1 MRNDLQITQHQ
12 NGFLK
17 VALPCGS
24 RLHVWSPWNP
34 PTRGDAEIHDHPFS
48 FLSVCLAGEMIN
60 VEFEAVPSD
69 TGLFVEH
76 KAECVSSFCKQP
88 VPSSTGTR
96 VDLKQK
102 SVKIVRRGESYSM
115 NENAIHATDTVF
127 AITLFRK
134 LKQGSG
140 HSRIFARHDGTSQ
153 QEFTAPDHNLLMMSL
168 SAALRAARLTLDDI
182 CAIEEK
188 LVMSCPT
195 LASEALTAVP
205 VAKNPGYHLR
215 EFVKSAHGSPGKI
228 VEEALEL
235 FEASEQ
241 GIRIMALNECAD
253 VISAVKG
260 FLKEEFPGIDFSEV
274 LSMSSVT
281 DRAFS
286 SGKRK

>member
-17 VALPCGS
+17 VALPLGS

-34 PTRGDAEIHDHPFS
+34 PVSGDAEIHDHPFS
-48 FLSVCLAGEMIN
+48 FHSVCLAGEMIN
-60 VEFEAVPSD
+60 VEFEAVQTD
-69 TGLFVEH
+69 NGRFVEH
-76 KAECVSSFCKQP
+76 SAECVSSFCKQP
-88 VPSSTGTR
+88 TPMSTGTR

-115 NENAIHATDTVF
+115 NANAIHTTDTVF
-127 AITLFRK
+127 ALTLFRK
-134 LKQGSG
+134 LKQSSG
-140 HSRIFARHDGTSQ
+140 HARLFVRHDSAPQ
-153 QEFTAPDHNLLMMSL
+153 QEFVSPDSNLLMMSL
-168 SAALRAARLTLDDI
+168 SAALRAAHLTLDDV

-188 LVMSCPT
+188 LVMSCQT
-195 LASEALTAVP
+195 LASDALASIP
-205 VAKNPGYHLR
+205 LAKNPGYHLR

-235 FEASEQ
+235 FEATEQ
-241 GIRIMALNECAD
+241 GIRIMALHECAD

-260 FLKEEFPGIDFSEV
+260 FVKEEFPGIDFSEI

-281 DRAFS
+281 DRAFA